1 MNKGGDYGTPK
12 AETRSHREGQWRT
25 RNQKERRED
34 TEALTDKDGQE
45 GGITGSRGGR
55 HGAEAASAASETS
68 HIPALNL
75 GW

>member
-1 MNKGGDYGTPK
+1 MED
-12 AETRSHREGQWRT
+12 
-25 RNQKERRED
+25 KERRED
-34 TEALTDKDGQE
+34 TEALTDRGGQE

-68 HIPALNL
+68 HIPAPNL